1 MNDVPLYINMDNVI
15 QMNKNKKWNVNEF
28 SLPLPYKDCSRSVSV
43 YDVLRRYFHK
53 HIILCTH
60 DKCVYENEEEYVT
73 YPFISVEDSI
83 NKFISCI
90 DPTYSD
96 EGDEGDDVESDLES
110 YSDDVELD
118 LESHSDYVESEE
130 VVKLDNINAF
140 SKYIQDIYQNDKDYE
155 YHKGRVTKLEVQI
168 NPAEKWLIDV
178 DHDKRV
184 MFIQKKIHKHNILC
198 TDDKCVYE
206 SEYEFKPFISTED
219 SIDRFVSCIYDSDS
233 DSEEIDSDS
242 D

>member
-1 MNDVPLYINMDNVI
+1 MNDVPLYINMNNI
-15 QMNKNKKWNVNEF
+15 IEINKNTNTNRNVNEF

-53 HIILCTH
+53 HIILCTD

-96 EGDEGDDVESDLES
+96 EGD
-110 YSDDVELD
+110 DVELD
-118 LESHSDYVESEE
+118 LESYSDGVESDVESEE

-140 SKYIQDIYQNDKDYE
+140 VKYIQDIYQNDKDYE
-155 YHKGRVTKLEVQI
+155 YHKDRVTKLEVQI

-178 DHDKRV
+178 DHDKRM

-219 SIDRFVSCIYDSDS
+219 SIDRFVSCICDSDGC
-233 DSEEIDSDS
+233 D
-242 D
+242 